1 VIFLI
6 KIDYIFNFL
15 PIFLIYCIIT
25 PNKRFFIGMVKVA
38 NGVRENHMPV
48 VDAMNRRILQLLVD
62 DGRMTHNEIAA
73 KLKRSPSTVRDRIRR
88 MEDDGIILG
97 YFAVVNNERM
107 GISLDAILLAN
118 LRQGVSP
125 EELRKLKGVEE
136 VKEILQISGPRR
148 IMVRLQ
154 ARDSSS
160 LEYALSNKVLP
171 LGLEDTELRMVMSSA
186 NRLPGN

>member
-1 VIFLI
+1 
-6 KIDYIFNFL
+6 
-15 PIFLIYCIIT
+15 
-25 PNKRFFIGMVKVA
+25 
-38 NGVRENHMPV
+38 MPV

-73 KLKRSPSTVRDRIRR
+73 KLKRSPSTVRDRIKR

-107 GISLDAILLAN
+107 GLKVDAILFAN
-118 LRQGVSP
+118 LRAGIPS

-136 VKEILQISGPRR
+136 VKEVLQVTGPRR

-154 ARDSSS
+154 ARDATALEQAISS
-160 LEYALSNKVLP
+160 KVIP
-171 LGLEDTELRMVMSSA
+171 LGLEDVELRMVTSSA
-186 NRLPGN
+186 NRLPGT

>member
-1 VIFLI
+1 
-6 KIDYIFNFL
+6 
-15 PIFLIYCIIT
+15 
-25 PNKRFFIGMVKVA
+25 
-38 NGVRENHMPV
+38 MPV
-48 VDAMNRRILQLLVD
+48 VDAMNRRILQLLVN

-73 KLKRSPSTVRDRIRR
+73 KLKRSPSTVRDRIKR

-107 GISLDAILLAN
+107 GLKVDAILFAN
-118 LRQGVSP
+118 LRPGTSS

-136 VKEILQISGPRR
+136 VKEVLQVTGPRR

-154 ARDSSS
+154 ARDATALEQVISSQ
-160 LEYALSNKVLP
+160 VLP
-171 LGLEDTELRMVMSSA
+171 VGLEDVELRMVTSSA